1 MEEYSSEDLREF
13 LEEIQEH
20 ILKMEQDLLILE
32 DNPGDVD
39 LLNECFRHMHS
50 IKGACGYMGFLKASG
65 LAHALENVF
74 DRIRNGDLEPGPRVF
89 DAIFKGMDLLKEFT
103 ESIDVEQG
111 RAGAEPEGIDALLD
125 ELDMLVSKEMESG
138 GPKVDFEVT
147 QPPSDIQEG
156 PSEEVEA
163 PGEVE
168 DEDKIDQELME
179 VFRDEMTTLLER
191 FEHEIREGD
200 GALGVLEE
208 MERLINY
215 VGHEK
220 ALDAVEDI
228 KSLVQGKGDLN
239 QLLDDKR
246 FHDLYQ
252 GLIQLLPFEYT
263 SRLKDEGASS
273 EEEFDEDQ
281 ELYNIFID
289 FVREKTEPLRNIPA
303 SLDEDWAMR
312 CQEAIEA
319 IKSSASYMDYREVVR
334 LLEEWEERLTELL
347 TECGGKDDAYCRA
360 PLRELWEGLIR
371 LLPELAET
379 GQGGGGEGPRPE
391 LLEEVEEVV
400 DDAKGTVDD
409 LTPSTH
415 DSAHGARD
423 KGVIIDSFTRSGPFE
438 PSSLVKRGG
447 SGGMDLEGAIRIPP
461 ERVDSL
467 VVDVGELAVIR
478 TGTLRLFDELRMLY
492 TRWLERGVLPPRHL
506 KALKEM
512 VLRFGEHASRLDSVS
527 KGLQD
532 QVLGLRMVP
541 IAQLFQRITR
551 QVRDLSRR
559 LGKEVDL
566 EFEGQE
572 TTLDKQVMGAI
583 QDPLMHI
590 IRNAM
595 DHGIESADE
604 REAAGKPQKGRLLI
618 QAFHEGNYVVIKVVD
633 DGRGIDRERV
643 IERAIQKGL
652 VEERDLRGAARQ
664 RALELI
670 FLPGMTTK
678 ESVSETSGR
687 GVGLDVVKKNIESL
701 GGMIAVGSQP
711 GKGTSFSIKIPLTLA
726 IIPVLLM
733 ELGGQKI
740 GVPMAAIEKTLR
752 VYRDQVSMAEGQEII
767 TVRQRPVPLV
777 RLERLFKGL
786 QADET
791 RERLLLV
798 LVRHGEIE
806 AAINADAF
814 LGQHDLVIKPLE
826 EYLIEGPGFS
836 GVATLGDGSVALIL
850 DVAAVLNR
858 AGLWFKALPVNNQ

>member
-1 MEEYSSEDLREF
+1 
-13 LEEIQEH
+13 
-20 ILKMEQDLLILE
+20 
-32 DNPGDVD
+32 
-39 LLNECFRHMHS
+39 
-50 IKGACGYMGFLKASG
+50 
-65 LAHALENVF
+65 
-74 DRIRNGDLEPGPRVF
+74 
-89 DAIFKGMDLLKEFT
+89 
-103 ESIDVEQG
+103 
-111 RAGAEPEGIDALLD
+111 
-125 ELDMLVSKEMESG
+125 
-138 GPKVDFEVT
+138 
-147 QPPSDIQEG
+147 
-156 PSEEVEA
+156 
-163 PGEVE
+163 
-168 DEDKIDQELME
+168 
-179 VFRDEMTTLLER
+179 
-191 FEHEIREGD
+191 
-200 GALGVLEE
+200 
-208 MERLINY
+208 
-215 VGHEK
+215 
-220 ALDAVEDI
+220 
-228 KSLVQGKGDLN
+228 
-239 QLLDDKR
+239 
-246 FHDLYQ
+246 
-252 GLIQLLPFEYT
+252 
-263 SRLKDEGASS
+263 
-273 EEEFDEDQ
+273 
-281 ELYNIFID
+281 
-289 FVREKTEPLRNIPA
+289 
-303 SLDEDWAMR
+303 
-312 CQEAIEA
+312 
-319 IKSSASYMDYREVVR
+319 
-334 LLEEWEERLTELL
+334 
-347 TECGGKDDAYCRA
+347 
-360 PLRELWEGLIR
+360 
-371 LLPELAET
+371 
-379 GQGGGGEGPRPE
+379 
-391 LLEEVEEVV
+391 
-400 DDAKGTVDD
+400 
-409 LTPSTH
+409 
-415 DSAHGARD
+415 
-423 KGVIIDSFTRSGPFE
+423 
-438 PSSLVKRGG
+438 
-447 SGGMDLEGAIRIPP
+447 
-461 ERVDSL
+461 
-467 VVDVGELAVIR
+467 
-478 TGTLRLFDELRMLY
+478 
-492 TRWLERGVLPPRHL
+492 
-506 KALKEM
+506 
-512 VLRFGEHASRLDSVS
+512 
-527 KGLQD
+527 
-532 QVLGLRMVP
+532 MVP

-858 AGLWFKALPVNNQ
+858 AGLWFKALPSE